1 MVYSLTWLPEVIDR
15 ARIKYSEYPEWRT
28 RGRGE
33 MGLVRGVIVHHTA
46 GSRNYNMPSL
56 DLLVRGRP
64 DLNGPLAHLG
74 LGRDGTFYII
84 AAGRANHAGAGKWRG
99 ISTGN
104 SNFIG
109 IEVEN
114 HGTADDPY
122 PEEQMDALR
131 RGVAA
136 ILAKVGADSS
146 MVCGHREYAPGRKID
161 PLWDMPSFREQVAAL
176 MAGGVPPATPIP
188 ASDPQARPTL
198 RRGVRGPFVTSL
210 QTALGIN
217 PPTGN
222 FGPIT
227 EARLR
232 AWQRERKL
240 VPDGIAGPK
249 TWAMLDLGGNQT
261 LQVPLAAAAPNSPQG
276 AQTASQTTLLSAL
289 AVTSDDIPP
298 AEDAQHKASSDGRNA
313 FGPDGRRFA
322 SRVKAGFMTSGLT
335 GIDAFVATHPEAA
348 AGLTPST
355 LRALSAVKG
364 NEGNLE
370 AVNSYDNAFLSFGIM
385 QWTAGAAGGKGELG
399 AFLSR
404 LKAMD
409 AGIYQAYFGQYGLQP
424 DAASGEM
431 YGGLL
436 LTGTALISA
445 ALKAPLRRVDWA
457 YRFWRAGHDPV
468 VRHCEILHAGGR
480 IAHFANAPVEGHPAH
495 LWFSSELG
503 MALLLDQH
511 VNRPGHVP
519 GTLERAIKSLLA
531 TRAVSPDPA
540 TWTDSDEDRLIQ
552 RYVALRAGTSMT
564 HSGARAARL
573 LELAHAG
580 ELSTARGSFA

>member
-1 MVYSLTWLPEVIDR
+1 MVYSLTWLPEVFDR
-15 ARIKYSEYPEWRT
+15 VRLKYSEYPEWRT

-33 MGLVRGVIVHHTA
+33 MGAVRGVIIHHTA

-56 DLLVRGRP
+56 DVLVKGRP
-64 DLNGPLAHLG
+64 DLSGPLAHLG

-114 HGTADDPY
+114 HGTPDDPY
-122 PEEQMDALR
+122 PEVQMDVLR

-136 ILAKVGADSS
+136 ILARAGADSS
-146 MVCGHREYAPGRKID
+146 MVCGHKEYAPGRKID
-161 PLWDMPSFREQVAAL
+161 PLWDMPSFREGVAAL

-188 ASDPQARPTL
+188 ASDAQARPTL
-198 RRGVRGPFVTSL
+198 RRGMRGLFVASL
-210 QTALGIN
+210 QAALGIN

-222 FGPIT
+222 FGPVT

-232 AWQRERKL
+232 AWQRERSL

-249 TWAMLDLGGNQT
+249 TWSMLDAGGHQT
-261 LQVPLAAAAPNSPQG
+261 IAPASVAVVPASPVAAAAAAAYP
-276 AQTASQTTLLSAL
+276 AL
-289 AVTSDDIPP
+289 APAAARSDIPP
-298 AEDAQHKASSDGRNA
+298 AEDAQHKASHDTRSA

-322 SRVKAGFMTSGLT
+322 SRVKAGFMTSGRT
-335 GIDAFVATHPEAA
+335 GTDAFIAAHPEAA
-348 AGLTPST
+348 AGLTPSIM
-355 LRALSAVKG
+355 RALSAVKG

-370 AVNSYDNAFLSFGIM
+370 AVNSYDNSFMSFGIM
-385 QWTAGAAGGKGELG
+385 QWTAGAAGDNGELG
-399 AFLSR
+399 AQLSR

-409 AGIYQAYFGQYGLQP
+409 SGVYQSYFGQYGLEP
-424 DAASGEM
+424 TAVSGAM
-431 YGGLL
+431 YGSLSL
-436 LTGTALISA
+436 NGTALRTA
-445 ALKAPLRRVDWA
+445 ALKAPLRSVDWA

-468 VRHCEILHAGGR
+468 VRHCQLLHAGGR
-480 IAHFANAPVEGHPAH
+480 IAHFADDLVAGHPVRA
-495 LWFSSELG
+495 WFSSELG

-519 GTLERAIKSLLA
+519 GTLERAVKALLA
-531 TRAVSPDPA
+531 AGGASTDPA
-540 TWTDSDEDRLIQ
+540 NWSDADEEKLIA

-564 HSGARAARL
+564 HSTLRADRM

-580 ELSTARGSFA
+580 KLSAARGSFA